1 MTTPPALLIAGHG
14 NRDEGGAEALRALVR
29 VLAARHPEVPV
40 AGGFFG
46 TPHSPLPLGDAVD
59 ELAERGATRIAA
71 IPLLPAPTGPVAQ
84 TLPAALEEAAGR
96 HPGLS
101 YTCGAELGAH
111 PKLLDVLERRLDEAL
126 GGGARRP
133 EDRARTTVLLVGR
146 GSADPYANAEAVRAA
161 RLLWEGRGFAG
172 VETAFV
178 TQAAPDVPAG
188 LDRCTAL
195 ASLAPGTGGRGRIVV
210 LPYFFFPGGL
220 LERLRMQTEGW
231 AAVHPDTEVLGAG
244 VIGTPAEVAE
254 VVMERYRE
262 TVAGEAL
269 PSGRRAVAEDARSA
283 DGGERDERGGNDR
296 SLDDQGGDEPSRDE
310 HAGAR

>member
-1 MTTPPALLIAGHG
+1 MTTPPALLIAGHST
-14 NRDEGGAEALRALVR
+14 RDEGGAEALRALVR

-46 TPHSPLPLGDAVD
+46 APDSPLPLGDAVD
-59 ELAERGATRIAA
+59 ELAGRGASRLAVV
-71 IPLLPAPTGPVAQ
+71 PLLLAPAGAAGE
-84 TLPAALEEAAGR
+84 TLPDALARAAGR
-96 HPGLS
+96 HPGLG
-101 YTCGAELGAH
+101 YTCAAELGPH
-111 PKLLDVLERRLDEAL
+111 PRLLEVLERRLDEAL

-133 EDRARTTVLLVGR
+133 EDRAGTTVLLVGR
-146 GSADPYANAEAVRAA
+146 GTSDPYANAEVVRAA

-172 VETAFV
+172 VETAFL

-195 ASLAPGTGGRGRIVV
+195 AAAAPSAGAAGRIVV

-220 LERLRMQTEGW
+220 LDRLRMQTEGW
-231 AAVHPDTEVLGAG
+231 AAVHPRTQVLGAG
-244 VIGTPAEVAE
+244 VLGTPAEVAE

-262 TVAGEAL
+262 TVAGGV
-269 PSGRRAVAEDARSA
+269 PDGSRAAAGDARDTGGVPGQASA
-283 DGGERDERGGNDR
+283 GNRDG
-296 SLDDQGGDEPSRDE
+296 